1 LEFDYINALTQIMGH
16 VMKLHR
22 HNLDLL
28 IQKYDVHPG
37 QPPLLMRL
45 YRHGGLMQREL
56 ARSMNVQPAT
66 LTVMINRMEKSGLVT
81 RKSDPSDQRISR
93 VYLTEKGKVA
103 TLAVKEALQLL
114 ETRCF
119 ENFTDEETT
128 LLRGMLTRLHTEME
142 DIYREYSEREDSG
155 QNR

>member
-1 LEFDYINALTQIMGH
+1 MEFDYVNALTHITGH

-28 IQKYDVHPG
+28 IQKYDVYPG

-45 YRHGGLMQREL
+45 YRHGGMMQKDL

-81 RKSDPSDQRISR
+81 RQADPNDQRVSR

-103 TLAVKEALQLL
+103 TRAVKEALQLL

-119 ENFTDEETT
+119 ENFTDEETA
-128 LLRGMLTRLHTEME
+128 LLRNMLTRLHTDLEAFQL
-142 DIYREYSEREDSG
+142 EYSEKRSG
-155 QNR
+155 DAQE

>member
-1 LEFDYINALTQIMGH
+1 MEFDYVNALTHIMGH

-28 IQKYDVHPG
+28 IQKYDVYPG

-45 YRHGGLMQREL
+45 YRHGGMMQKDL

-81 RKSDPSDQRISR
+81 RQADPNDQRVSSVLDGKRQSSDESR
-93 VYLTEKGKVA
+93 EGSFA
-103 TLAVKEALQLL
+103 AA
-114 ETRCF
+114 RDAMF
-119 ENFTDEETT
+119 
-128 LLRGMLTRLHTEME
+128 
-142 DIYREYSEREDSG
+142 
-155 QNR
+155 

>member
-1 LEFDYINALTQIMGH
+1 MGH

-37 QPPLLMRL
+37 QPPLLLRL

-56 ARSMNVQPAT
+56 ASSMNVKPAT
-66 LTVMINRMEKSGLVT
+66 LTVMINRMEKSGLVI
-81 RKSDPSDQRISR
+81 RKPDPNDQRVSR
-93 VYLTEKGKVA
+93 VYLTDKGKEA
-103 TLAVKEALQLL
+103 TLAVKDALELL

-119 ENFTDEETT
+119 QQFTKEETT
-128 LLRGMLTRLHTEME
+128 VLRDMLGRLHTNME
-142 DIYREYSEREDSG
+142 TFNREHGS
-155 QNR
+155 

>member
-1 LEFDYINALTQIMGH
+1 MDFDYVNALTHIMGH

-37 QPPLLMRL
+37 QPPLLLRL
-45 YRHGGLMQREL
+45 YRHGGLMQKEL
-56 ARSMNVQPAT
+56 ARSMNVKPAT

-81 RKSDPSDQRISR
+81 RTPDPNDQRISR
-93 VYLTEKGKVA
+93 VYLTDKGRVA

-119 ENFTDEETT
+119 EHFTDEETT
-128 LLRGMLTRLHTEME
+128 LLRGMLNRLHTDME
-142 DIYREYSEREDSG
+142 TFNREYSS
-155 QNR
+155 